1 MNTSPPHAPPPRNEA
16 TERRNVLLQL
26 MIYVFP
32 MVMVGAIPLGM
43 VLYPLL
49 AVSLKSVPAQRGA
62 VVRRCEK
69 KGEALEANEMACLVL
84 GAKMVSHDQFT
95 CPPEYPFLMGQ
106 AREGKD
112 LNRRCFDRLGSGAK
126 VGFVPL
132 NEWGQPRPAG
142 LEGLTVR

>member
-1 MNTSPPHAPPPRNEA
+1 MNNAPPTPPPRNEA

-43 VLYPLL
+43 TLYPYF
-49 AVSLKSVPAQRGA
+49 AVSLKSVAAQRGQP
-62 VVRRCEK
+62 VRRCEK
-69 KGEALEANEMACLVL
+69 RGEALEANEQACSVM
-84 GAKMVSHDQFT
+84 GGKMVSHDQFA
-95 CPPEYPFLMGQ
+95 CPDEYPFLMGQ
-106 AREGKD
+106 VREGKD

-132 NEWGQPRPAG
+132 DEWGQPRPAG
-142 LEGLTVR
+142 LEGLSTR